1 MSYIYSRHPI
11 NTIVPEKSHEHNTG
25 FRFHHNDKKHKMK
38 IIIYT
43 LFLLL
48 SCQSIAKAAAHNED
62 ETNPRK
68 PKSDANIT
76 GHVQNTTTKEHIPY
90 ITIVIKG
97 TTIGA
102 ATDATGHYFLKNLPS
117 GKFTIVASSLG
128 YKTEEKTVVT
138 TQGKT
143 IELNFLLTEEAIS
156 MDDVVVTANRNETN
170 KKETSSIVNISSAKL
185 FSTVAS
191 SVLSES
197 MNFQPGLRVENNC
210 GNCAVTQL
218 RINGLEG
225 HYSQILLDSRPI
237 FSSLAGVYGLDQLPV
252 SMVERVEV
260 VRGGGSALYGANA
273 IGGVV
278 NIITK
283 EPLYNSV
290 NVSNTTN
297 IFPNGKLDTNT
308 SLGGSFVS
316 DDHKAGMYVFG
327 MIKNRAPYDYNG
339 DNYSD
344 VPSISSETVGFR
356 GYYRTGLYSR
366 LSAEYHHI
374 HEFRRGGEML
384 DTEGQNLFDKPPHEA
399 MIAEQLNSNIDGGG
413 VRFDT
418 STSDAKHRGSVFAS
432 AQNIARTSYFG
443 TQMQVDSYGA
453 THDKT
458 FVGGGQYTYS
468 MDKLLFMPAELM
480 AGLEYSYNNLVDR
493 YLGLERDMNQ
503 TTHVVGG
510 FLQNEWKNKQ
520 LSFLLGGRIDKH
532 NLMNKAVFSPRANVR
547 YSPTDNIGVRAS
559 YSSGFR
565 APQAYDED
573 LHVDAVGGAL
583 KLIILAPGLKPEYS
597 HSLSAS
603 VDLYHN
609 FGRLQTNLLIEGFY
623 TKLNDVFTLVQIG
636 EDSDGN
642 LIMERRNAPGA
653 TVKGINLEGK
663 LGIPG
668 IFELQL
674 GYTFQ
679 RSLYDQPFSWSES
692 TDVNPQR
699 RMFRTPDN
707 YGYFTSFVN
716 ITPSLR
722 LSLFGT
728 YTGNMLVQHTKYNE
742 INGTY
747 TDTETITQ
755 SFFDL
760 GTKVAYTFRLSDN
773 ISLELNAGVK
783 NILDSY
789 QTDLDFGSHKDAGY
803 VYGPALPRMIFVGAK
818 FSM

>member
-1 MSYIYSRHPI
+1 M
-11 NTIVPEKSHEHNTG
+11 K
-25 FRFHHNDKKHKMK
+25 K
-38 IIIYT
+38 IIFFILT
-43 LFLLL
+43 LMVFQTLT
-48 SCQSIAKAAAHNED
+48 AAIHNED
-62 ETNPRK
+62 ENKPRK
-68 PKSDANIT
+68 PQSDANIT
-76 GHVQNTTTKEHIPY
+76 GHVQNNHSKEHLPY
-90 ITIVIKG
+90 ITIAIKG
-97 TTIGA
+97 TAIGA
-102 ATDATGHYFLKNLPS
+102 ATDHTGHYFLKHLPA
-117 GKFTIVASSLG
+117 GTFTIVASALG
-128 YKTEEKTVVT
+128 YKSEEKTVAT
-138 TQGKT
+138 EAGKT
-143 IELNFLLTEEAIS
+143 IEVNFLLNEEAINV
-156 MDDVVVTANRNETN
+156 DDIVVTANRNETN

-185 FSTVAS
+185 FNTVAS
-191 SVLSES
+191 SILSES

-297 IFPNGKLDTNT
+297 VFPNGKTDINT

-316 DDHKAGMYVFG
+316 DDHRAGMYVFG
-327 MIKNRAPYDYNG
+327 MIKNRSPYDYNG

-344 VPSISSETVGFR
+344 VPAITSETAGFR

-366 LSAEYHHI
+366 ITAEYHHI
-374 HEFRRGGEML
+374 HEFRRGGQML
-384 DTEGQNLFDKPPHEA
+384 DDNGQNMFDKPPHEA

-413 VRFDT
+413 LRFDT
-418 STSDAKHRGSVFAS
+418 STANSKHRGSVFAS

-443 TQMQVDSYGA
+443 TDMQIDSYGA

-480 AGLEYSYNNLVDR
+480 AGVEYNYNNLTDR
-493 YLGLERDMNQ
+493 YLGLGRDMNQ
-503 TTHVVGG
+503 TTHVIGG
-510 FLQNEWKNKQ
+510 FLQNEWKTKT
-520 LSFLLGGRIDKH
+520 LSLLLGGRVDKH
-532 NLMNKAVFSPRANVR
+532 NLMDKAVISPRANVR
-547 YSPTDNIGVRAS
+547 YSPTEEIGLRAS

-583 KLIILAPGLKPEYS
+583 KLIKLAPGLKPEYS
-597 HSLSAS
+597 HSFSAS
-603 VDLYHN
+603 ADFYHN
-609 FGRLQTNLLIEGFY
+609 FGRLQTNILVEGFY

-636 EDSDGN
+636 EDSDRN

-668 IFELQL
+668 IFEIQL

-679 RSLYDQPFSWSES
+679 KSLYQQPFSWSEN
-692 TDVNPQR
+692 TDLKPQR

-707 YGYFTSFVN
+707 YGYFTSMVN
-716 ITPSLR
+716 ITPALR

-742 INGTY
+742 TDGTFN
-747 TDTETITQ
+747 DSETITP

-760 GTKVAYTFRLSDN
+760 GAKASYTFNLSGN
-773 ISLELNAGVK
+773 INLELNAGVK
-783 NILDSY
+783 NILNSY
-789 QTDLDFGSHKDAGY
+789 QHDLDFGANKDAGY
-803 VYGPALPRMIFVGAK
+803 VYGPALPRMIFIGVK